1 MPPPILSPPGIIAIP
16 RACSTGPP
24 ERSGGWRLHDGDE
37 ARSEDGEENCL
48 RVASVERG
56 RAIDRV
62 ERAEDR
68 GIVQGEGSLD
78 RRGSERGRIMV

>member
-37 ARSEDGEENCL
+37 ARSEEGD
-48 RVASVERG
+48 

-78 RRGSERGRIMV
+78 RRGSERGRIMVVSQAVDCS